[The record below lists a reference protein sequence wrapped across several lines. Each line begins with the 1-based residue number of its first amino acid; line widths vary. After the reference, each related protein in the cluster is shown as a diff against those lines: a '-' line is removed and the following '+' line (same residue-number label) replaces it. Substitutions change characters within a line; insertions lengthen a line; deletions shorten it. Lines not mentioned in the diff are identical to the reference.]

1 MTPIRS
7 IRDAEE
13 LSAYLDNQ
21 LPVADRSR
29 LEARLASET
38 QLNDILKD
46 LQEARA
52 LLKKTPLQ
60 RVPRNF
66 YLTAKMAGV
75 RPPMPRSLPV
85 FRMASVAAAII
96 LFLSYAGNL
105 INPIAA
111 APSLAQAPLGLGG
124 GCDPNIAANCGESLG
139 AFDRSSGFGGGPKQE
154 YALATPGVLSVAPSF
169 QVTPPPES
177 TETAGRKMTELPTE
191 IAAMPVEPVQQ
202 SQLTTDQAKT
212 TRPWLFDLRIT
223 LVVLFVVFAAITL
236 VIRQT
241 TIARWQKR
249 S

>member
-21 LPVADRSR
+21 LPVADLAR
-29 LEARLASET
+29 LETRLASEPP
-38 QLNDILKD
+38 LKEILKD

-52 LLKKTPLQ
+52 LLKKTPMQ

-85 FRMASVAAAII
+85 FRLASVAAAII
-96 LFLSYAGNL
+96 LFLSFAGNL

-111 APSLAQAPLGLGG
+111 APSMVQAPLGLGG
-124 GCDPNIAANCGESLG
+124 GCDPSIATNCGERMG
-139 AFDRSSGFGGGPKQE
+139 AFERGSGFGGGPKE
-154 YALATPGVLSVAPSF
+154 NYDIAGPGVLSAASGFLGTPTPE
-169 QVTPPPES
+169 VTDSSGMKTVEQ
-177 TETAGRKMTELPTE
+177 PTE
-191 IAAMPVEPVQQ
+191 IAAMPVEPVPE
-202 SQLTTDQAKT
+202 SQVAADQTKT
-212 TRPWLFDLRIT
+212 SQPWVNDLRFMMIT
-223 LVVLFVVFAAITL
+223 LFVVFGVIAL
-236 VIRQT
+236 VIRQS